1 MSRMKETI
9 NLEQQRKAA
18 QQKPKP
24 RQPNRVFALQA
35 EFLAACK
42 RAGVNPT
49 KRQASK
55 FRRRIGLAYREG
67 R

>member
-9 NLEQQRKAA
+9 NLEQQRKA
-18 QQKPKP
+18 Q
-24 RQPNRVFALQA
+24 RQPNREYAQQA

-42 RAGVNPT
+42 RAGVSPT